1 MRTKEQW
8 REMRRRSGLA
18 VLLAVG
24 VTAAG
29 CSSPKTLRSGDVQEQ
44 IASSLSEQVGGD
56 FSVTCPTGVP
66 AQEGAT
72 FACTATDAADGTT
85 VTIAVTASDD
95 AGGFAWTVRAPS
107 ATATPTASAS

>member
-1 MRTKEQW
+1 MR
-8 REMRRRSGLA
+8 GCGGVA

-24 VTAAG
+24 VTVAG
-29 CSSPKTLRSGDVQEQ
+29 CSSPPTLRSGDVQEQ

-66 AQEGAT
+66 AQQGTT
-72 FACTATDAADGTT
+72 FACTATDSSDGST
-85 VTIAVTASDD
+85 VTIEVTASDD
-95 AGGFAWTVRAPS
+95 AGGFDWTVRPPG